1 MIWNRIK
8 LVATMAIENKMAEAI
23 KITKHILAEHWCKNY
38 QENGINLAETYHNT
52 K

>member
-8 LVATMAIENKMAEAI
+8 VVATMTIENKMAEAI
-23 KITKHILAEHWCKNY
+23 KIIKHILAERWCKNY
-38 QENGINLAETYHNT
+38 QESGINLAETYHNT